1 MRSEAPK
8 VLCEVLFKP
17 MIGWV
22 LDTVKNC
29 GIKNTCV
36 VTGYK
41 SEVLKDYLSSQD
53 NECEFAYQEERKG
66 TAHAV
71 MTALNFLQRYI
82 NTDILILGGDS
93 PFIDEKTVK
102 ESYKLHLEKGNSA
115 TIITAMVEN
124 PLGYGRIL
132 RNQITEKVEAIIEE
146 KDASLNQKKVKEVN
160 SGMYWFKVRD
170 LIDSLGDIS
179 EENAQKEYYLTSI
192 IKIFIEKNLKVSAY
206 KSLSS
211 DIVLGANDCSQL
223 QTLNE
228 IARKNIIYNFLNEG
242 VNIPCLDGV
251 MIGKDVKIDPS
262 TTILPNTILSGKT
275 NIGKNCIVGPCCE
288 IIDCT
293 IGDGCDIKFSFCKK
307 SSISENRVIGPFE
320 SITNRCNAFSVSI

>member
-1 MRSEAPK
+1 MKSEAPK

-17 MIGWV
+17 MISWV

-41 SEVLKDYLSSQD
+41 GEILRNYLSSQG

-71 MTALNFLQRYI
+71 MMALGFLKRYI
-82 NTDILILGGDS
+82 DKDILILGGDS

-102 ESYKLHLEKGNSA
+102 ESYMLHLEKGNSA
-115 TIITAMVEN
+115 TIITAKVEK

-132 RNQITEKVEAIIEE
+132 RNKVSEQVEAIIEE
-146 KDASLNQKKVKEVN
+146 KDANEFEKQIKEVN

-170 LIDSLGDIS
+170 LVDSLGDIS
-179 EENAQKEYYLTSI
+179 EKNAQKEYYLTSI
-192 IKIFIEKNLKVSAY
+192 IKIFIGKNLKVSAY
-206 KSLSS
+206 ESVSG

-223 QTLNE
+223 RSLNE
-228 IARKNIIYNFLNEG
+228 IARKNIIYNFLNTG
-242 VNIPCLDGV
+242 VNIPCFDGV
-251 MIGKDVKIDPS
+251 MIGKDVKIEPG
-262 TTILPNTILSGKT
+262 TTILPNTILSGRT

-288 IIDCT
+288 IIDCN
-293 IGDGCDIKFSFCKK
+293 IASGCEIKFSFCKK
-307 SSISENRVIGPFE
+307 SSISENRVIGPFD